1 MNNSV
6 GVKEKKQMSGRRI
19 KRTKGELVFD
29 IFNTVFMC
37 LLIVVML
44 YPIVNQVAISFSS
57 NSSVMAG
64 KVTVLPRGFNAEAYK
79 NILADRNFV
88 RSLKNTFFYS
98 IICTAIQVFMTAM
111 FAYPLSKA
119 HLRGRHAVMSFLV
132 FSMMFG
138 TGGLIPNY
146 LVIKSL
152 GLIDSYWALILPGTI
167 NIWNTIVMKNFYSQL
182 PASLEEAAMIDGAGV
197 FYIFIKIVLPLSMP
211 SVAAITLFTVV
222 GAWNTFFSSMIYI
235 TTPAKKL
242 LQVYL
247 NDILQSNIAP
257 ETTGI
262 ISNAEESM
270 NPETLKA
277 AALVCTILPI
287 ICVYPLLQRY
297 FMSGLLIGSVKG

>member
-6 GVKEKKQMSGRRI
+6 KAKKI
-19 KRTKGELVFD
+19 KRTQGEFVFD

-37 LLIVVML
+37 LLILIML
-44 YPIVNQVAISFSS
+44 YPIVNQIAISFSS
-57 NSSVMAG
+57 NSSVMSG
-64 KVTVLPRGFNAEAYK
+64 KVTIFPRGFNTEAYK

-88 RSLKNTFFYS
+88 RSLRNTVFYS
-98 IICTAIQVFMTAM
+98 IGCTAIQVFMTAM
-111 FAYPLSKA
+111 FAYPLSKT
-119 HLRGRHAVMSFLV
+119 HLRGRHVIMSFLV

-146 LVIKSL
+146 LVIKNL
-152 GLIDSYWALILPGTI
+152 GLIDSYWALILPGAI

-197 FYIFIKIVLPLSMP
+197 FHIFIKIVLPLSMP

-222 GAWNTFFSSMIYI
+222 GAWNTFFTSMIYI

-257 ETTGI
+257 EASGI
-262 ISNAEESM
+262 VSNAEESM

-287 ICVYPLLQRY
+287 ICVYPFLQKY